1 MSQVGRVRFTIGG
14 APCTRSTM
22 EPLFDNRWSGK
33 KHATHA
39 GLVTPW
45 SAVGRRDMVQWA
57 EDHATPTARRTRC
70 HVAPPA
76 HHTRRTVVRRRP
88 PARARCRTHLASEVS
103 KRRTAF
109 HAEARR
115 RGELLLAERSVR
127 RSQKQT
133 LWGCGW
139 RGILHGRID
148 LDPEGSSPRLRA
160 SACNALARQ
169 SSA

>member
-57 EDHATPTARRTRC
+57 EGHATPAARRTRC

-127 RSQKQT
+127 RSQKEKT
-133 LWGCGW
+133 LGSWMERSGAPAH
-139 RGILHGRID
+139 RSRPGR
-148 LDPEGSSPRLRA
+148 LLSASPRLRVKCC
-160 SACNALARQ
+160 SAQAH
-169 SSA
+169 